1 MGNPKETRMKK
12 TLTTAAAAA
21 AMWALVGLPVA
32 AQSTGSGS
40 AGSGSEQQGS
50 PSGSGATDQRG
61 STHGDQKG
69 AAGSRSGSR
78 TDDEGGTTTK
88 GTSQDRTFI
97 VEAAAGGM
105 AEVELG
111 RLATQ
116 KASRSEVKEFG
127 QMMVDDHGKANDRL
141 MKIAQDK
148 GLAAPHALEPEH
160 EALRDRLSKLSGAAF
175 DREYIR
181 EMVKDHQKDVA
192 SFRKHATAASDPE
205 VKQFA
210 SSTLPTLEKHLD
222 RAKELQQMLGG
233 GSPKGTSGRS
243 PESSSSDR
251 DKSEKAPGASGSS
264 GSGTTPPQPR

>member
-1 MGNPKETRMKK
+1 MKK

-21 AMWALVGLPVA
+21 AIWARVALPVS
-32 AQSTGSGS
+32 AQSSGSGS
-40 AGSGSEQQGS
+40 AGSGNEQQGS
-50 PSGSGATDQRG
+50 SSGSGATDQQG

-69 AAGSRSGSR
+69 ASSHSGSR
-78 TDDEGGTTTK
+78 TADQGGTTAK
-88 GTSQDRTFI
+88 GTSQDRTFLM
-97 VEAAAGGM
+97 EAAAGGM

-111 RLATQ
+111 RVATQ

-148 GLAAPHALEPEH
+148 GLAAPHALTPEH
-160 EALRDRLSKLSGAAF
+160 EALKDRLSKLSGAAF

-192 SFRKHATAASDPE
+192 SFRKHATGASDPE

-210 SSTLPTLEKHLD
+210 SSTLPVLEKHLD
-222 RAKELQQMLGG
+222 RAKELQQLLGG
-233 GSPKGTSGRS
+233 SSPRGTSGRS
-243 PESSSSDR
+243 PDTGSSDR
-251 DKSEKAPGASGSS
+251 DKSTKTPGAT